1 MAEADEMERDEA
13 AAGAGENRREPERRC
28 IVTRESGGREGLI
41 RFVVSPDG
49 EAVPDLSERLPG
61 RGLWLTARG
70 DIVRRACRENS
81 FSKAARQSVK
91 VSADLA
97 ERLTALLDRRCLEIV
112 GLARRSGQAVAGFEK
127 VRAAI
132 KDGNVAL
139 LLEASDGAADG
150 REKIARIAP
159 GSAILSLWT
168 AAELGG
174 PFGREDVVHAA
185 ILRGG
190 LADRLL
196 REARR
201 LEGLRSDGA
210 DPGVDLELQES

>member
-1 MAEADEMERDEA
+1 MTDRDTTERTEERA
-13 AAGAGENRREPERRC
+13 AARADRREPERRC

-49 EAVPDLSERLPG
+49 EAVPDLAERLPG

-81 FSKAARQSVK
+81 FSKAARRNVT
-91 VSADLA
+91 VPADLA
-97 ERLTALLDRRCLEIV
+97 ERLAGLLDRRCLDMV

-127 VRAAI
+127 VRAALG
-132 KDGNVAL
+132 DGKVAL

-150 REKIARIAP
+150 REKIARISA
-159 GSAILSLWT
+159 GSVILSLWT
-168 AAELGG
+168 AAQMGV
-174 PFGREDVVHAA
+174 PFGRDDVVHAA
-185 ILRGG
+185 ILEGG

-196 REARR
+196 RDARR
-201 LEGLRSDGA
+201 LEGLRADGA
-210 DPGVDLELQES
+210 GSGVGLELQES